1 MRPIEISP
9 TLSYIEN
16 LYASEDV
23 VLQQIRE
30 RLVNANRWGVNI
42 GATEGKTL
50 QFLMRLARVEKA
62 VEIGTLFGY
71 SAVWMARALPANGH
85 LYTIERDHES
95 ARQAKKAF
103 EDAAVTDKVSLCEG
117 EALDCLANL
126 VSKGPFDLVFID
138 ANKSAYVEYLD
149 WAIANVKTGGLIIA
163 DNTLLGGHVIHA
175 EKPESLSNRQYH
187 GMREFNTRLANDKEF
202 ISVILPT
209 GEGLSVAI
217 KLN

>member
-9 TLSYIEN
+9 TLSYIEG

-42 GATEGKTL
+42 GASEGKIL
-50 QFLMRLARVEKA
+50 QFLIQLGRVEKA

-103 EDAAVTDKVSLCEG
+103 EDAEVHNKVSLCEG
-117 EALDCLANL
+117 EAMDCLAGL
-126 VSKGPFDLVFID
+126 VAKGPFDLVFID

-149 WAIANVKTGGLIIA
+149 WAFTNLKTGGLIIA

-187 GMREFNTRLANDKEF
+187 GMREFNERLARSEEF
-202 ISVILPT
+202 VSVILPT
-209 GEGLSVAI
+209 AEGLSIAI
-217 KLN
+217 KR